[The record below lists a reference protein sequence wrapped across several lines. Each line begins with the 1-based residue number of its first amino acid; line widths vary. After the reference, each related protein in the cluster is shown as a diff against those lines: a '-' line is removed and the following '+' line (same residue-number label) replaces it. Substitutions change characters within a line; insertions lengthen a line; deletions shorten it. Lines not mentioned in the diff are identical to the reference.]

1 MQALDIGS
9 LVCGCT
15 GSGYE
20 GVGSRIRE
28 IRTNKGLTQVQ
39 LAMLCGTKQQAI
51 HLYEAGQRSPS
62 LEVLEKIAKALRV
75 DLKELF

>member
-1 MQALDIGS
+1 MEMNLLEYELMAEAIKVRIGA
-9 LVCGCT
+9 
-15 GSGYE
+15 
-20 GVGSRIRE
+20 RIRE

-39 LAMLCGTKQQAI
+39 LETLAGVKQQAI
-51 HLYEAGQRSPS
+51 HLYETGQRSPS

>member
-1 MQALDIGS
+1 MEMQILE
-9 LVCGCT
+9 
-15 GSGYE
+15 YE
-20 GVGSRIRE
+20 LMAEAIKARVGSRIRE
-28 IRTNKGLTQVQ
+28 IRNNKGLTQVQ

>member
-1 MQALDIGS
+1 MELNLLEYELMAEAIKVRIGA
-9 LVCGCT
+9 
-15 GSGYE
+15 
-20 GVGSRIRE
+20 RIRE

-39 LAMLCGTKQQAI
+39 LALLCGLKQPNI
-51 HLYEAGQRSPS
+51 LKYEKGQQSPS